1 MPLFILSSIILI
13 PILGQLVRIDL
24 RQHRLPDRYTL
35 PLICVGLATNALAQ
49 RALPTEAIWGA
60 IIGYVVFWLIGAVYF
75 RSRGQEGL
83 GLGDAKL
90 LSAAGAW
97 AERRERLRC
106 TTWKERSLSQ
116 GAEENEV
123 CDCEHNCL
131 TSPRFIVRR
140 ATRRTGHGRRAPPP
154 ARCGF
159 RR

>member
-1 MPLFILSSIILI
+1 MPVFILSSLILI

-35 PLICVGLATNALAQ
+35 PLICVGLVTNALAQ

-97 AERRERLRC
+97 VGVFALP
-106 TTWKERSLSQ
+106 WVVLLSAL
-116 GAEENEV
+116 GALGYAV
-123 CDCEHNCL
+123 L
-131 TSPRFIVRR
+131 S
-140 ATRRTGHGRRAPPP
+140 GHGRQERLAFGPWI
-154 ARCGF
+154 AGALLLIWLGKGLF
-159 RR
+159 SEI